1 MAPPELAADA
11 PVPLFGQ
18 PVEIR
23 RAVAFVGMEGDAPAG
38 RRPPHPARGVHR
50 GLCQPRGRELVRGA
64 AAAHH
69 AAVHV
74 AHAHEP
80 LLGQIRLDGR
90 LGAVRVADLDCAVF
104 DVRQQTQ
111 ILQIPDDLLARGET
125 VEPLV
130 RPGHVVEGT
139 VRGEDV
145 EDADCRRVSRPHL
158 VVVRVVAGRDLD
170 APAAEF
176 RLGPCVADERN
187 RPVEQRQ
194 ADHAAVPRHIG
205 QSFQALQVRLAAV
218 FQPRKFGFER
228 GFVFFPGAGRPLPR
242 SGDQLVQGGARVG
255 MAGDRGIAQHGLG
268 PRRGDDDVGGL
279 ARPRVDHRIAQ
290 MPEVALH
297 GFVHDLV
304 VRHRG
309 LQMTVPID
317 QPRAAKDQP
326 VPKQPEEG
334 PLHRARADRV
344 HGEALTIPVA
354 RTAHGLLL
362 ADDARL
368 ILFLPIPDALHE
380 RLAADVVAR
389 LAFQFE
395 QPFLHHRLR
404 RNAGVVGAG
413 HPERIVARHAVPARQ
428 QILHDVVHGV
438 PHVERARHVGQ
449 RHHDDVAPPVV
460 VGRRGKGLGL
470 GPLPGDRAFQPGRVV
485 LGCQLV
491 RHVRALPAFL
501 RISATEPK
509 CSRRI
514 VVGGNDGRV
523 IAVSQE
529 KGASLGE

>member
-1 MAPPELAADA
+1 
-11 PVPLFGQ
+11 
-18 PVEIR
+18 
-23 RAVAFVGMEGDAPAG
+23 MEGDAPAG
-38 RRPPHPARGVHR
+38 RRSPHPAGGVHR
-50 GLCQPRGRELVRGA
+50 GLRQPPGRELVRGA

-80 LLGQIRLDGR
+80 LFGQVRLDRR

-130 RPGHVVEGT
+130 RPGHVVEGPI
-139 VRGEDV
+139 RGEDV
-145 EDADCRRVSRPHL
+145 EDADCGRVSRPHL
-158 VVVRVVAGRDLD
+158 VVVRVVTGRDLD

-194 ADHAAVPRHIG
+194 ADHAPVPRHTG

-218 FQPRKFGFER
+218 FQLREFGLER
-228 GFVFFPGAGRPLPR
+228 CRVFLPGATQPLSR
-242 SGDQLVQGGARVG
+242 SGDQLVQGSGRIGVAS
-255 MAGDRGIAQHGLG
+255 DRGVAQHGLG
-268 PRRGDDDVGGL
+268 PRRGDDDVVGL
-279 ARPRVDHRIAQ
+279 ARLRVDHRIAQ

-309 LQMTVPID
+309 LQMTVPVD
-317 QPRAAKDQP
+317 QPRAANDQP
-326 VPKQPEEG
+326 VSKQPEEG

-344 HGEALTIPVA
+344 HGEALAIPVA

-380 RLAADVVAR
+380 RLATDVVAR

-395 QPFLHHRLR
+395 QPFFHHRLR
-404 RNAGVVGAG
+404 RDAGVVGAG
-413 HPERIVARHAVPARQ
+413 HPERIVTRHAVPARQ
-428 QILHDVVHGV
+428 QVLHDVVHGM
-438 PHVERARHVGQ
+438 PHVERTRHVGQ
-449 RHHDDVAPPVV
+449 RHHDDVAPLVL

-470 GPLPGDRAFQPGRVV
+470 GPLPGDRAFQPDRIV
-485 LGCQLV
+485 LGRQCV
-491 RHVRALPAFL
+491 GHVRFAPRPSPHLLDGAGVFSTC
-501 RISATEPK
+501 RG
-509 CSRRI
+509 RGDG
-514 VVGGNDGRV
+514 VG
-523 IAVSQE
+523 
-529 KGASLGE
+529 L